1 MTVDAN
7 RMGVDADRMGVDV
20 SKMAVDVDRMG
31 VDADR
36 MSVDVSRMG
45 VDVIGQRPDGH
56 KPPLCVPGR
65 SLIVPGQV
73 PGIGRQTHFPL
84 TLVGNLFYS

>member
-56 KPPLCVPGR
+56 KPPLCVPG
-65 SLIVPGQV
+65 QV